1 MATDAIRLP
10 AHRTASFQAR
20 FPSPD
25 SKEDPLTPTRGSKSS
40 GPLRPAAR
48 LGALLALL
56 LLCAIPAFA
65 QPQVPDTPAGHTL
78 SAWLDAFNSG
88 DQAKIDAYIKTHDPK
103 STPDFFHNFRA
114 QTGGFDLLAIESSE
128 PLQIKFRVKEK
139 ASTTVAIGSILLN
152 TAEPHTVDNFGLRA
166 IPPGAVVENIKI
178 DAAERQLVIDGIAS
192 NLTESYVYPEV
203 AQKMID
209 AVRAHQ
215 KSGDYDRIVDGDA
228 FSFKLTADLREVS
241 HDRHLHVNFSS
252 VKNPM
257 DNDDEPTREEKAE
270 YRKETE
276 HDNCGFRKVEILP
289 GNIGYLKF
297 DMFGDAEVCGPS
309 LVAAM
314 GFLAHVDAIIYDM
327 RDNGGGDPAMVAMA
341 CTYLFD
347 KPTHLNDLYDRK
359 EDKTTQYWTLPYVPG
374 TSLAGKPVYVLTA
387 HRTFS
392 GAEEFTNDLKTQK
405 RATIVG
411 EVTGGG
417 AHPVADHRID
427 EHFTIGV
434 PYARAVNPI
443 THTDWEGSGITPD
456 VPVKAADALE
466 TAEKLAT
473 DKIQAEQKQPENKP
487 LGP

>member
-1 MATDAIRLP
+1 
-10 AHRTASFQAR
+10 
-20 FPSPD
+20 
-25 SKEDPLTPTRGSKSS
+25 LTPTRGSKSS
-40 GPLRPAAR
+40 SALRPAAR
-48 LGALLALL
+48 LGALLVLLVFCAL
-56 LLCAIPAFA
+56 PAFA
-65 QPQVPDTPAGHTL
+65 QTQIPDTPAGHTL

-103 STPDFFHNFRA
+103 STADFFHSFRS
-114 QTGGFDLLAIESSE
+114 QTGGFDLLSIESSE

-139 ASTTVAIGSILLN
+139 ASTTVAIGSIMLN
-152 TAEPHTVDNFGLRA
+152 TAEPHTVDNFGLHA

-178 DAAERQLVIDGIAS
+178 DAAERQRVIDGIAS
-192 NLTESYVYPEV
+192 NLTEYYVYPEV
-203 AQKMID
+203 GQKMID

-215 KSGDYDRIVDGDA
+215 KNGDYDRIVDGDA
-228 FSFKLTADLREVS
+228 FAFKLTADLRDVS
-241 HDRHLHVNFSS
+241 HDKHLHVNFSP
-252 VKNPM
+252 VKNPP
-257 DNDDEPTREEKAE
+257 DKDDEPTPEQKAD
-270 YRKETE
+270 YRKEME

-297 DMFGDAEVCGPS
+297 DMFGDPDVCGPS

-327 RDNGGGDPAMVAMA
+327 RENGGGDPAMVAMA

-347 KPTHLNDLYDRK
+347 KATHLNDLYDRK

-374 TSLAGKPVYVLTA
+374 ALLAGKPVFVLTA

-417 AHPVADHRID
+417 AHPVAGHRID
-427 EHFTIGV
+427 DHFMIGV
-434 PYARAVNPI
+434 PFARAVNPI
-443 THTDWEGSGITPD
+443 THTDWEGTGITPD